1 MSARGALYLGLAPC
15 HPWSA
20 VGAEH
25 IWDRK
30 LVLVTGKGGV
40 GKSVITAALAR
51 AAHAAGR
58 RVLVSEVTPDV
69 STYSRL
75 LAHFGHA
82 NDRAEEPILMEPRL
96 WGARITPST
105 GHKLFLR
112 AAIRVKLLVDAAMK
126 SAALTRFL
134 LAAPTF
140 PEIGA
145 LYQLVTL
152 LRNPQFD
159 HVFVDLP
166 ATGHALALAA
176 LPKTV
181 LKIVPSGLIGDAIS
195 EGLATMT
202 DRRRGCAIV
211 VTLPESMPITE
222 SLELTE
228 SLGKLDIPVRAMVL
242 NKMPQNPF
250 SLDEKR
256 AIEEHLRTRDGDH
269 LLGTREYKKLLRAID
284 AREAFFATTPPG
296 VPRAEIPY
304 FEGLDDVK
312 LLTEMAKTLA
322 QELEVRS

>member
-1 MSARGALYLGLAPC
+1 MQ
-15 HPWSA
+15 
-20 VGAEH
+20 H

-69 STYSRL
+69 STHSRL
-75 LAHFGHA
+75 LAHFGRA
-82 NDRAEEPILMEPRL
+82 MDKAEEPIELEPRL
-96 WGARITPST
+96 HGVRITPST

-112 AAIRVKLLVDAAMK
+112 AALRVRLVVDAAMK

-134 LAAPTF
+134 MAAPTF

-152 LRNPQFD
+152 LRDPSFD

-181 LKIVPSGLIGDAIS
+181 LKIVPSGLIGDAIR
-195 EGLATMT
+195 EGLETMT
-202 DRRRGCAIV
+202 DPKRGCALV

-222 SLELTE
+222 SLELAE
-228 SLGKLDIPVRAMVL
+228 SLDKLKIPVRAMVL
-242 NKMPQNPF
+242 NKMPPDPF
-250 SLDEKR
+250 SADEKQ
-256 AIEEHLRTRDGDH
+256 ALAEHLASRTTSH
-269 LLGTREYKKLLRAID
+269 LLGAREYKKLLRALD
-284 AREAFFATTPPG
+284 AREGFRRSVPSRI
-296 VPRAEIPY
+296 PRAEVPL
-304 FEGLDDVK
+304 FDSTDDRV
-312 LLTEMAKTLA
+312 LLGELAKTLSA
-322 QELEVRS
+322 ALEERS